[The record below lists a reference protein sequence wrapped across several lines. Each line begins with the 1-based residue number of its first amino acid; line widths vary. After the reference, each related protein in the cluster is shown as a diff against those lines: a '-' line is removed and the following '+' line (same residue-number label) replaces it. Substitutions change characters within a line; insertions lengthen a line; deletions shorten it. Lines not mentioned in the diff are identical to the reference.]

1 MKHFLS
7 SVFLFVISIYIC
19 NAQSG
24 NTDRQNKIEA
34 LKIAFISK
42 ELNLTPDEAQRFW
55 PVYNSYST
63 ELKQHRKDHLQDE
76 LAFEEKALEVRKRF
90 KLDFKKVLNDD
101 ARVNRIYTMERN
113 FKDALKK
120 ELEQRQQLRK
130 MNGGERQAP
139 RMREKF

>member
-1 MKHFLS
+1 MKHFIS
-7 SVFLFVISIYIC
+7 SVVFVVISFYIC
-19 NAQSG
+19 HAQSG

-76 LAFEEKALEVRKRF
+76 LAFEEKVLEVRKRF
-90 KLDFKKVLNDD
+90 KSDFKKVLNDD
-101 ARVNRIYTMERN
+101 ARVNKIYTMERN
-113 FKDALKK
+113 FKDALRK
-120 ELEQRQQLRK
+120 ELEQRQQFRK

-139 RMREKF
+139 RTREKF